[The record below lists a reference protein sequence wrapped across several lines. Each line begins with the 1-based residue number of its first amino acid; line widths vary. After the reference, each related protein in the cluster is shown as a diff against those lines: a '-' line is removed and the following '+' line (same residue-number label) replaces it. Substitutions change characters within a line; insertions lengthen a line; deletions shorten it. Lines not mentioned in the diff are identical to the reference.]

1 MITRYSRPQPVPSLS
16 RDGKTITDRSS
27 GRSINMNPTAENL
40 FEHLDG
46 QRSLEQIAVD
56 LCTSA
61 RVGEQ
66 RCLSDIIGFAS
77 LLYDKGFVNVSYSR
91 RQFARSALLALFTLD
106 LSLFGALVGGRR
118 RVDVVGGSFA
128 SILVQISFH
137 VLLRFW
143 WLPVCTAL
151 TFLVLGWTFD
161 WSLLTMLSIPAA
173 TTVGLLLGLS
183 LHESAHLYTLRR
195 RLDNPHLGYLRF
207 SSIIG
212 ISVLRPV
219 AQDNSVEIE
228 VAASGPIYPVVCGVL
243 LQTASVALESLALSV
258 CGLLL
263 VVHALSLLPISSDGK
278 RMLSF
283 AKNRPKEE
291 VERNG

>member
-1 MITRYSRPQPVPSLS
+1 MITRYSRLQPVPSLT

-27 GRSINMNPTAENL
+27 GRSMNMNPTAEDL
-40 FEHLDG
+40 FERLDG
-46 QRSLEQIAVD
+46 QRSLEQIAAD

-61 RVGEQ
+61 KVDEQ
-66 RCLSDIIGFAS
+66 RCLSDIVRFTS
-77 LLYDKGFVNVSYSR
+77 LLYDKGFVNASYST
-91 RQFARSALLALFTLD
+91 RQFARFVLLALFTFD
-106 LSLFGALVGGRR
+106 LSLLGTLVGGRR
-118 RVDVVGGSFA
+118 RVDVTGGSFIL
-128 SILVQISFH
+128 ILVQVFFY
-137 VLLRFW
+137 VLLRYW
-143 WLPVCTAL
+143 WLTVSIAL
-151 TFLVLGWTFD
+151 PFLVLGGTFG

-183 LHESAHLYTLRR
+183 LHESAHLYVLRR

-212 ISVLRPV
+212 VGVLRPV
-219 AQDNSVEIE
+219 AQDDSVEVE
-228 VAASGPIYPVVCGVL
+228 VAASGPICPVVCGVV
-243 LQTASVALESLALSV
+243 LQTASVVLQSLALSV

-278 RMLSF
+278 RLFFF
-283 AKNRPKEE
+283 AKNRSKEE